1 MKLDNI
7 MIVVHAVSS
16 LLVIDLA
23 RLINR
28 SHRIISYSYT
38 INHYS
43 SKGNDVALYKEL
55 FHPSNSYK
63 IKMSIGNKVKI
74 NNRVGIEKRPDIT
87 DEKTAFGHF

>member
-1 MKLDNI
+1 M
-7 MIVVHAVSS
+7 
-16 LLVIDLA
+16 
-23 RLINR
+23 
-28 SHRIISYSYT
+28 
-38 INHYS
+38 
-43 SKGNDVALYKEL
+43 ALYKEL